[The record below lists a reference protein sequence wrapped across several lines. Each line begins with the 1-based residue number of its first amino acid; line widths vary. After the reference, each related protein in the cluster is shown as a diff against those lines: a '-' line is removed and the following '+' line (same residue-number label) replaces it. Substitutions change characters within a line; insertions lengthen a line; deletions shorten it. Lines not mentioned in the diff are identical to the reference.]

1 MYKQHSNE
9 VPAGS
14 VISQTPAPGTKV
26 EEGSTIEVILSKGP
40 EEKNVKV
47 LQIRLLIPYEGE
59 NNEEQKFKIYVQ
71 DRNHSLVDLYDEE
84 TITSDTT
91 YFLTLEIVEGE
102 KAAYQ
107 IIRVSD
113 NSVILQE
120 TIPYDSTME

>member
-1 MYKQHSNE
+1 M
-9 VPAGS
+9 
-14 VISQTPAPGTKV
+14 
-26 EEGSTIEVILSKGP
+26 
-40 EEKNVKV
+40 
-47 LQIRLLIPYEGE
+47 
-59 NNEEQKFKIYVQ
+59 QKFKIYVQ

-84 TITSDTT
+84 TITSDKT